1 MSSADRRFLPRWEV
15 AGVDGAVVVID
26 VIRAFTTAAFA
37 FGAGA
42 AEIFLVAT
50 VDEALAFKA
59 ARPGCIA
66 MGEDRGRKPAGF
78 DLPNSPVMASRADL
92 DGRTVVQRTSAGT
105 QGVVAA
111 SSATRL
117 WAAGLVCASATA
129 AAVNSSGLG
138 DPTYVITGRF
148 PDRPDG
154 TGEEDLLASRFIES
168 VRLGI
173 AVEPS
178 TTAAAVL
185 ATDDARH
192 TLQLG
197 AEHVHPEDIEHCV
210 RIDHFDFAMEVER
223 TAEGLRLVPRA
234 P

>member
-1 MSSADRRFLPRWEV
+1 MADRRFLPRWEV

-42 AEIFLVAT
+42 AEIYLVAT
-50 VDEALAFKA
+50 VDEALAFKSA
-59 ARPGCIA
+59 HPGSVA
-66 MGEDRGRKPAGF
+66 MGEDRGRKPVGF
-78 DLPNSPVMASRADL
+78 DLPNSPVLASRADL
-92 DGRTVVQRTSAGT
+92 DGRKVVQRTSAGT

-117 WAAGLVCASATA
+117 WAAGLATASATA

-148 PDRPDG
+148 PDRPDD
-154 TGEEDLLASRFIES
+154 TGEEDLLAARFIES
-168 VRLGI
+168 VRLGRLVD
-173 AVEPS
+173 AS
-178 TTAAAVL
+178 ATAAAVL

-192 TLQLG
+192 TLMLG

-223 TAEGLRLVPRA
+223 TERGLRLVRRVP
-234 P
+234 

>member
-1 MSSADRRFLPRWEV
+1 MTSIDRRFLPRWEV
-15 AGVDGAVVVID
+15 AGVEGAVVVID

-42 AEIFLVAT
+42 AEIYLVAT
-50 VDEALAFKA
+50 ADEALAFKA
-59 ARPGCIA
+59 AHPGCIA
-66 MGEDRGRKPAGF
+66 MGEDSGRKPVGF
-78 DLPNSPVMASRADL
+78 DLPNSPVLASRADL

-117 WAAGLVCASATA
+117 WAAGLATASATA
-129 AAVNSSGLG
+129 AAVAASGLG

-148 PDRPDG
+148 PDRADS
-154 TGEEDLLASRFIES
+154 GEEDVLTARFIED
-168 VRLGI
+168 VRLGLVVDPVAI
-173 AVEPS
+173 
-178 TTAAAVL
+178 AAAVL

-192 TLQLG
+192 TLLLG
-197 AEHVHPEDIEHCV
+197 AEHVHPDDIERCV

-223 TAEGLRLVPRA
+223 TAQGLRLGPRA

>member
-1 MSSADRRFLPRWEV
+1 MADRRFLPRWEV

-42 AEIFLVAT
+42 AEIYLVAT
-50 VDEALAFKA
+50 VDEALAFKSA
-59 ARPGCIA
+59 HRGSVA
-66 MGEDRGRKPAGF
+66 MGEDRGRKPVGF
-78 DLPNSPVMASRADL
+78 DLPNSPVLASRADL

-117 WAAGLVCASATA
+117 WAAGLATASATA

-138 DPTYVITGRF
+138 DPTYVIPGRF
-148 PDRPDG
+148 PDRPDD
-154 TGEEDLLASRFIES
+154 TGEEDLLAARFIES
-168 VRLGI
+168 VRLGRLVD
-173 AVEPS
+173 AS
-178 TTAAAVL
+178 ATAAAVL

-192 TLQLG
+192 TLMLG

-223 TAEGLRLVPRA
+223 TERGLRLVRRVT
-234 P
+234 